1 MARAHVGERGVS
13 KSVVLLTGNRGFESI
28 SLQRRVQC
36 EPSLGFADLLDRKWT
51 GKLALNDNLAIHSKD
66 PFWTLP
72 KDQASLNALA
82 RTTRRRPV
90 QTGRLPVAVLR
101 FVKEFEPAFPSVSS
115 LSEIQGS

>member
-1 MARAHVGERGVS
+1 MLPVPGDR
-13 KSVVLLTGNRGFESI
+13 TFESI
-28 SLQRRVQC
+28 RLQRRVQC
-36 EPSLGFADLLDRKWT
+36 EPSLGFAGLLDRKWT

-66 PFWTLP
+66 SFWTLP
-72 KDQASLNALA
+72 KDQASQRGA

>member
-1 MARAHVGERGVS
+1 MKFPVFSLLAGNLGSRDGFARDC
-13 KSVVLLTGNRGFESI
+13 L
-28 SLQRRVQC
+28 LQRRVQC
-36 EPSLGFADLLDRKWT
+36 EPSLGFAGLLDRKWT

-66 PFWTLP
+66 SFWTLP